1 MKIKSIALILIGI
14 MLLAGC
20 NKVDDVSDPS
30 ADSGGS
36 TTSEQAEPEEEF
48 DLDKGIT
55 SMMKKRSI
63 INEGDL
69 SRLAKV
75 IKKAQAGDEEV
86 VIGVIGGSIT
96 QGSLAQNNKGYATLM
111 QEWWESKFPNTEF
124 RFINAG
130 IGATDSYIGVHR
142 VNADLLESDPDLVIV
157 EFSVND
163 TRAHINKDSYEAL
176 VRTILS
182 HKSEPAAML
191 LFTTQEDG
199 TSFQDT
205 HAPIGEHY
213 NLPMI
218 SYKDAILPVIS
229 AEHIKW
235 TDISPDNIHPNDEGH
250 DIIKQLLSS
259 FLDDV
264 VSKVDEIDG
273 EYILP
278 EANSDK
284 YEGAF
289 IANAKSEEITVLETG
304 SFEPDAQF
312 GSFKDGW
319 AVKEGSDPLV
329 FEVEA
334 KNLGVL
340 YMEFISGKGAKAEI
354 LVNGEVVKTI
364 DADFPN
370 GWGNYAESVEVY
382 ASDKVEK
389 LKVEIR
395 PVDDEERTQ
404 FTVLGIM
411 VS

>member
-1 MKIKSIALILIGI
+1 MRFKSIALILVGI
-14 MLLAGC
+14 ILLAGC
-20 NKVDDVSDPS
+20 NKVNVSDGPTT
-30 ADSGGS
+30 DSGGS
-36 TTSEQAEPEEEF
+36 TTSAQAEPEEEF
-48 DLDKGIT
+48 NLDKGIT
-55 SMMKKRSI
+55 SMMKKRSL

-75 IKKAQAGDEEV
+75 IKKAQAGEEV

-96 QGSLAQNNKGYATLM
+96 QGSSAQNNNGYANLM
-111 QEWWESKFPNTEF
+111 QEWWTTEFPNAKF
-124 RFINAG
+124 NFVNAG

-142 VNADLLESDPDLVIV
+142 VNADLLKSDPDLVIV

-163 TRAHINKDSYEAL
+163 TRLEINKDSYEAL

-182 HKSEPAAML
+182 YKSEPAVML
-191 LFTTQEDG
+191 LFTTQENG

-229 AEHIKW
+229 ADYIKW
-235 TDISPDNIHPNDEGH
+235 SDISPDNIHPNDEGH
-250 DIIKQLLSS
+250 DIIKQLISS

-264 VSKVDEIDG
+264 VSKVDDISG
-273 EYILP
+273 EYKLP

-289 IANAKSEEITVLETG
+289 IANAKSDEITVLEMG

-319 AVKEGSDPLV
+319 GVREGSDSLV

-334 KNLGVL
+334 QNLGIL
-340 YMEFISGKGAKAEI
+340 YLELISGKGAKAEI
-354 LVNGEVVKTI
+354 LVNDEVVKTI
-364 DADFPN
+364 DANFPN

-382 ASDKVEK
+382 QSDKIEK

-395 PVDDEERTQ
+395 PIDDEESTV